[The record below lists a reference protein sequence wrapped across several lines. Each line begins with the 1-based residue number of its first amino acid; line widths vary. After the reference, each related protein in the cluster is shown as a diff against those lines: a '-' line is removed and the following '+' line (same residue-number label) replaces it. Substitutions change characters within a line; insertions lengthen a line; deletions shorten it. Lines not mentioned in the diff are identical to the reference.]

1 MSTKNSYAEALTSSA
16 MVSEDEGLREI
27 IRFRISVFIKGD
39 TRELAISFL
48 HARTQQEG
56 RHLQAQRRVL
66 TRADH
71 TGALI
76 LDVQP
81 PEQQDNYIS
90 AAKAPSMQ
98 DFLMT
103 A

>member
-1 MSTKNSYAEALTSSA
+1 MC
-16 MVSEDEGLREI
+16 VSVYDGR
-27 IRFRISVFIKGD
+27 
-39 TRELAISFL
+39 A
-48 HARTQQEG
+48 QQEG

-71 TGALI
+71 TGILI

-81 PEQQDNYIS
+81 PELQIIAFWLLSHQACSFD
-90 AAKAPSMQ
+90 
-98 DFLMT
+98 T

>member
-1 MSTKNSYAEALTSSA
+1 MWDPHDGISALLKRERILYVCVC
-16 MVSEDEGLREI
+16 VSVCDG
-27 IRFRISVFIKGD
+27 
-39 TRELAISFL
+39 
-48 HARTQQEG
+48 RTQQEG